1 MLASFLLLKP
11 AGQFGAHRPA
21 DLAPLSA
28 GDPPLAR
35 AITRARLYFCE
46 EDLTAA
52 IEGCSKTAILTSIDD
67 EPAFLN
73 AAMIADIMAGNDIP
87 AD

>member
-1 MLASFLLLKP
+1 MIASFLLVKP
-11 AGQFGAHRPA
+11 SGQFGAHRPA
-21 DLAPLSA
+21 DLAPERR
-28 GDPPLAR
+28 DPPLAR
-35 AITRARLYFCE
+35 ARLDFSE
-46 EDLTAA
+46 EYLTAA

-73 AAMIADIMAGNDIP
+73 ADMIADVMAGNNIP